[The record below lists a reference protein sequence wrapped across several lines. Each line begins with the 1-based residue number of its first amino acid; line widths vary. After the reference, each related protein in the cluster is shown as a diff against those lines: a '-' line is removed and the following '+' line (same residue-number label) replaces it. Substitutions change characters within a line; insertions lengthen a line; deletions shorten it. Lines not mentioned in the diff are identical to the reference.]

1 MWDQYPKHEMEVY
14 DKIEEPV
21 FPSIRVPILRPTE
34 HERRQPDITRKY
46 LKKKRSLIEKQPDIT
61 S

>member
-1 MWDQYPKHEMEVY
+1 MEVF
-14 DKIEEPV
+14 DEILPPE
-21 FPSIRVPILRPTE
+21 FPSIRVPILRPTD

-46 LKKKRSLIEKQPDIT
+46 LKKKRNFIEKQPDIT

>member
-1 MWDQYPKHEMEVY
+1 MERF
-14 DKIEEPV
+14 DFIEAPV

-46 LKKKRSLIEKQPDIT
+46 LKKKRNFIEK
-61 S
+61 